1 MSVIQDILVQV
12 FLLLGIIFGLAGNI
26 GIALFPDIY
35 TRLQASSTCSTTA
48 VFSILLAGMIHSG
61 FTPMT
66 GKLAGITIF
75 FLISSPVSAHIIA
88 KYAWRENI
96 QPWRVYNSLSKI
108 QERKQ
113 K

>member
-1 MSVIQDILVQV
+1 MLQDILVQV
-12 FLLLGIIFGLAGNI
+12 FLLLGLIFGLAGNI
-26 GIALFPDIY
+26 GIVLFPDVY

-66 GKLAGITIF
+66 GKLLGITIF
-75 FLISSPVSAHIIA
+75 FLISSPASAHIIA
-88 KYAWRENI
+88 KYAWLENI

-108 QERKQ
+108 QERKR